1 MTDDDEDIDLNDDED
16 GEGYGDDESDAESGD
31 ERENDDAEFN
41 PWGDDEEPVVA
52 IYGELTPVP
61 YSCAACGEHNETQFD
76 LSGGYHQQYTEDCT
90 VCCRPNLLT
99 LNVDDTTHVVTIEN
113 ELEYE

>member
-1 MTDDDEDIDLNDDED
+1 MTDEDFDATDDEQ
-16 GEGYGDDESDAESGD
+16 ESGD
-31 ERENDDAEFN
+31 EGSSGEMGDEEIEFD

-52 IYGELTPVP
+52 VYGELTPVP